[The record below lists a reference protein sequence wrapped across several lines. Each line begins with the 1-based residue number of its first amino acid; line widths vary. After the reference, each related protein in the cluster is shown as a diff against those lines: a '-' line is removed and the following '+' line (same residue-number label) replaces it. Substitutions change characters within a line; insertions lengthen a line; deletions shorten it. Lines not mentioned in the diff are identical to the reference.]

1 MAPPASE
8 LILRYH
14 SSVPAPIFVTTSDK
28 YLKAL
33 RPFAYL
39 LNKYWVP
46 NPQVIVGGFEPPD
59 FRLPKNFFFQTLG
72 PQDRYPLGKWSNG
85 LHKLLTS
92 YPHDIFILMLEDY
105 WITRPVDTEM
115 VEKLYQYMVQFA
127 YVMRMDLTADRQFAG
142 EVVDYDKVG
151 EDIDLVKST
160 PFSPY
165 HMSLMT
171 AVWRKKHFLS
181 ILRPDETPW
190 DLELKGTQRLSELED
205 QILVLGTKQRPVRHT
220 LAFRGGDSS
229 KLLLDEVSE
238 EDQAELRHYGLL
250 EGLE

>member
-1 MAPPASE
+1 MPP
-8 LILRYH
+8 
-14 SSVPAPIFVTTSDK
+14 PIFVTTSDK

-59 FRLPKNFFFQTLG
+59 FKLPKNFFFQTLG
-72 PQDRYPLGKWSNG
+72 PQERYPLQKWSNG
-85 LHKLLTS
+85 LHKLITS
-92 YPHDIFILMLEDY
+92 YPYDIFCLMLEDY
-105 WITRPVDTEM
+105 WIIRPVD
-115 VEKLYQYMVQFA
+115 VEVVETLYRYMVQFA
-127 YVMRMDLTADRQFAG
+127 YVIRMDLTADRQFAG
-142 EVVDYDKVG
+142 EIEDYDVIG
-151 EDIDLVKST
+151 ADIDLVKSK

-171 AVWRKKHFLS
+171 AIWRKKHFLN

-190 DLELKGTQRLSELED
+190 QLEMVGTERLSEMED
-205 QILVLGTKQRPVRHT
+205 EILVLGTKQRPIRHT

>member
-1 MAPPASE
+1 MPP
-8 LILRYH
+8 
-14 SSVPAPIFVTTSDK
+14 PIFVTTSDK
-28 YLKAL
+28 YIKAL

-59 FRLPKNFFFQTLG
+59 FKLPNNFFFQTLG
-72 PQDRYPLGKWSNG
+72 PQERYPLQKWSNG
-85 LHKLLTS
+85 VHKLLTS

-105 WITRPVDTEM
+105 WITRPVKTEIVNM
-115 VEKLYQYMVQFA
+115 LYDYMVQFS
-127 YVMRMDLTADRQFAG
+127 YVMRMDLTGDRQFAG
-142 EVVDYDKVG
+142 DIEDYDVIG
-151 EDIDLVKST
+151 EDIDLVKSS
-160 PFSPY
+160 PWSPY

-171 AVWRKKHFLS
+171 AIWRKKHFLT
-181 ILRPDETPW
+181 IMRPDETPW
-190 DLELKGTQRLSELED
+190 EMELIGTERLSEMKD
-205 QILVLGTKQRPVRHT
+205 QILVLGTKQWPIKHT

-229 KLLLDEVSE
+229 KLLLDEISE

>member
-1 MAPPASE
+1 MPPT
-8 LILRYH
+8 
-14 SSVPAPIFVTTSDK
+14 IFVTTSDK

-39 LNKYWVP
+39 FNKYWVP
-46 NPQVIVGGFEPPD
+46 NPNVIIGGFEAPD
-59 FRLPKNFFFQTLG
+59 FKLPKNFFFQTLG
-72 PQDRYPLGKWSNG
+72 PQDNYPLSRWSNG
-85 LHKLLTS
+85 MHKLITS
-92 YPHDIFILMLEDY
+92 YPHDIIVLMLEDY
-105 WITRPVDTEM
+105 WLTRPVKTDI
-115 VEKLYQYMVQFA
+115 VEKLYQYMVQFS
-127 YVMRMDLTADRQFAG
+127 YVVRMDLTADRQFAG
-142 EVVDYDKVG
+142 DVVDYDVIG

-171 AVWRKKHFLS
+171 GIWRKSHLLK
-181 ILRPDETPW
+181 ILRPNETPW
-190 DLELKGTQRLSELED
+190 ELELIGTERLSAFDD

-229 KLLLDEVSE
+229 KLLLDEISE

>member
-1 MAPPASE
+1 MYHFTVPP
-8 LILRYH
+8 
-14 SSVPAPIFVTTSDK
+14 PIFVTTSNK

-39 LNKYWVP
+39 LNKYWQP
-46 NPQVIVGGFEPPD
+46 PPQVIVGGFDPPD
-59 FRLPKNFFFQTLG
+59 FKLPKNFFFQTLG
-72 PQDRYPLGKWSNG
+72 PQDRYPIGRWSNG
-85 LHKLLTS
+85 VHKLLTS
-92 YPHDIFILMLEDY
+92 YPYDIFILMLEDY
-105 WITRPVDTEM
+105 WITRPVDVGM

-127 YVMRMDLTADRQFAG
+127 YVIRMDLTADRQFAG
-142 EVVDYDKVG
+142 EVIDYDVVG
-151 EDIDLVKST
+151 DDIDLVKST

-171 AVWRKKHFLS
+171 AIWRKKHFLS

-190 DLELKGTQRLSELED
+190 DLEMAGTTRLSELED
-205 QILVLGTKQRPVRHT
+205 QILVLGTKQRPIKHT

-229 KLLLDEVSE
+229 KLLLDEISE